1 MVREVAGARLRLALR
16 SVPFAVSDFVFFAAL
31 PDESNG
37 PDSVLP
43 RMAILLYA
51 VYTTTQARHNL
62 RPTREEAKGMLE
74 QALLQ
79 AVMGHARGQSLVD
92 DLWRQRAR

>member
-1 MVREVAGARLRLALR
+1 MVREIARARLRLSLR
-16 SVPFAVSDFVFFAAL
+16 PVPFAVSDFVLATL
-31 PDESNG
+31 PDESYDPG
-37 PDSVLP
+37 TVLP
-43 RMAILLYA
+43 RMAMLLYA
-51 VYTTTQARHNL
+51 VYTTTNQARHHV

-79 AVMGHARGQSLVD
+79 AVMGHARGRRLVD